1 MKQVGIPLILTAM
14 TVGTPALAQE
24 TLFLAGYGGSFQK
37 MMEEKILPSFE
48 AEHKVKVTYV
58 AGRSSETV
66 AKLQAQK
73 GNQEINVAIVDDG
86 PMFQAIEFGFCDT
99 LVDAPVYSNVY
110 DLAGPNSF
118 NGKATGIGLIATG
131 ITYNKEAFEK
141 NDWDAPKSWN
151 DLVDPKFEQRVSSSP
166 IGGTYGLHMLVKFAQ
181 LNGGGENNIEPGFD
195 LVRKK
200 LVPNVLSWSSSNDQ
214 LAQMFQN
221 GEIDIAVWGSGRAV
235 ALKNTG
241 FPVEFVYPE
250 EGAVS
255 LRSAVCPVANNSD
268 PELSQALIQY
278 LVSPD
283 VQAQIAEGAGFGP
296 VNKETMLTNDVATS
310 VPYGQETVDKMTSVD
325 WTVVNER
332 RADWTNEWNRTVE
345 R

>member
-1 MKQVGIPLILTAM
+1 MKQVGIPLIVVAM
-14 TVGTPALAQE
+14 AYSTPALAQE
-24 TLFLAGYGGSFQK
+24 TLYLAGYGGSFQK
-37 MMEEKILPSFE
+37 MMEEEVLPSFE
-48 AEHKVKVTYV
+48 AEHDVKITYV
-58 AGRSSETV
+58 AGRSAETV

-99 LVDAPVYSNVY
+99 VASAPVFSNVY
-110 DLAGPNSF
+110 DLAGPASF
-118 NGKATGIGLIATG
+118 DEKATGIGLIATG
-131 ITYNKEAFEK
+131 ITYNSETFEK
-141 NDWDAPKSWN
+141 NGWDAPKSWN
-151 DLVDPKFEQRVSSSP
+151 DLLDPKFEQRASSSP

-181 LNGGGENNIEPGFD
+181 LNGGGENDIEPGFE
-195 LVRKK
+195 LVREK
-200 LVPNVLSWSSSNDQ
+200 LVPNVLSWSSSNNQ

-221 GEIDIAVWGSGRAV
+221 GEIDIAVWGSSRAV

-250 EGAVS
+250 EGAVA
-255 LRSAVCPVANNSD
+255 LRSAVCPVADNSK

-278 LVSPD
+278 LVSPE
-283 VQAQIAEGAGFGP
+283 VQEKLAAGAGFGP
-296 VNKETMLTNDVATS
+296 VNKETKLTEEVAVT
-310 VPYGQETVDKMTSVD
+310 VPYGPETVNQMTSVD
-325 WTVVNER
+325 WTLINEH